1 MKKTAALFAVL
12 LLLAGTVPARAER
25 TAIPDALRFTQN
37 ITAREYVRERQYILR
52 TYPQTAN
59 ETVNEDL
66 RALIDAMTEKAR
78 PSLPQGPITP
88 SLSSYLDTGTTIFRT
103 GAQWMS
109 FLTIALIAYEHEQ
122 TYVDFDARVYDM
134 VSGERLALTDLF
146 ASDSAAW
153 DLMAR
158 AVKAQLTDYFMNE
171 APSAAALEALCAR
184 EALESAAFTLT
195 PAKLEL
201 HFRADALYPGK
212 NTLMHVKL
220 YYSALR
226 PLMTERGREITDN
239 SRYKMVALTYDDG
252 GSKGTTN
259 NLLLCLRQYGANAT
273 FFIVGTMMKDN
284 HNIMCRQQDAGYA
297 MASHNYVHT
306 YSGINKESVARWKSR
321 FDAEMDEVIG
331 VRPAYMRAPGGHS
344 ESFTKADVGL
354 PVIHWTLISSDADP
368 EKTDVDQIAG
378 RVIYGAKDGGVVLMH
393 DLNPACAVY
402 TEMILN
408 ELENRDF
415 LCVTVDELFDHY
427 GVPLEPNQIYHG
439 CENEAKQ

>member
-1 MKKTAALFAVL
+1 MKRFASL
-12 LLLAGTVPARAER
+12 CLILCLLLAAVPVRAER
-25 TAIPDALRFTQN
+25 IAIPDALRFTQKSPE
-37 ITAREYVRERQYILR
+37 AEYVRDRQFIQR
-52 TYPQTAN
+52 TYPVTAN
-59 ETVNEDL
+59 EQVNAAM
-66 RALIDAMTEKAR
+66 RALIDQMADTAR
-78 PSLPQGPITP
+78 PYLPTGKMDLMP
-88 SLSSYLDTGTTIFRT
+88 SYLDVGSTISRT
-103 GAQWMS
+103 GSQWMS
-109 FLTIALIAYEHEQ
+109 FLTIARIAYEREQ

-134 VSGERLALTDLF
+134 ETGSPVALTDLF
-146 ASDSAAW
+146 APDSEAW
-153 DLMAR
+153 ALMAD
-158 AVKAQLTDYFMNE
+158 AVRQQLGDYFMTEE
-171 APSAAALEALCAR
+171 ADPAALDALCSR
-184 EALESAAFTLT
+184 EALENTPFTLT

-212 NTLMHVKL
+212 STLMHAKL

-226 PLMTERGREITDN
+226 PLMTALGQRITDN
-239 SRYKMVALTYDDG
+239 SQYKMIALTFDDG
-252 GSKGTTN
+252 GARGATN
-259 NLLLCLRQYGANAT
+259 NLLNQLRRTGANAT
-273 FFIVGTMMKDN
+273 FFIVGTMMYSN
-284 HNIMCRQQDAGYA
+284 HDVMCRQQDAGYA

-368 EKTDVDQIAG
+368 EKTNPDQVAG

-393 DLNPACAVY
+393 DLNPRASLYVELIVA
-402 TEMILN
+402 

-427 GVPLEPNQIYHG
+427 GVALEPNQAYYG
-439 CENEAKQ
+439 CEAQAEAQ